1 MQPFGNPRRNPRRE
15 TVNTIGKQSDGMEKT
30 NVDDGAWTT
39 LNDGGMNLRRKQL
52 GEATDGDRL
61 GCSLYE
67 LPAGKRSWPYHYHTA
82 NEEALF
88 VLSGEGTVRCDGET
102 AAISEGD
109 YLNFP
114 ADASGG
120 HRVIND
126 SEGPLR
132 YLAVSTMTEPDV
144 TVYPDSEK
152 FGVYVGSPPGGR
164 EERTLEGYY
173 EQDATTD
180 YWDGET

>member
-1 MQPFGNPRRNPRRE
+1 MRHADN
-15 TVNTIGKQSDGMEKT
+15 SDLEWSTTENGDTEFSRKE
-30 NVDDGAWTT
+30 VGAAA
-39 LNDGGMNLRRKQL
+39 GGDQ
-52 GEATDGDRL
+52 L

-67 LPAGKRSWPYHYHTA
+67 IPAGKRSWPYHYHTA

-88 VLSGEGTVRCDGET
+88 VLSGAGTVRCDGEE
-102 AAISEGD
+102 ARISEGD

-114 ADASGG
+114 ADEAGA

-132 YLAVSTMTEPDV
+132 YLMVSTMTEPDV
-144 TVYPDSEK
+144 TIYPDSGQ

-164 EERTLEGYY
+164 EERDLEGYD
-173 EQDATTD
+173 EQDATTG
-180 YWDGET
+180 YWDEKA

>member
-1 MQPFGNPRRNPRRE
+1 MRH
-15 TVNTIGKQSDGMEKT
+15 
-30 NVDDGAWTT
+30 VD
-39 LNDGGMNLRRKQL
+39 
-52 GEATDGDRL
+52 ATDLEWATTENGETEFKRKELGAAAGGDDL

-67 LPAGKRSWPYHYHTA
+67 IPAGKRSWPYHYHMA

-88 VLSGEGTVRCDGET
+88 VLSGTGTVRCDGET
-102 AAISEGD
+102 APISEGD

-126 SEGPLR
+126 SDGPLR
-132 YLAVSTMTEPDV
+132 YLMVSTMTEPDV

-164 EERTLEGYY
+164 EERELEGYY
-173 EQDATTD
+173 EQDTNVD
-180 YWDGET
+180 YPENET

>member
-1 MQPFGNPRRNPRRE
+1 MKK
-15 TVNTIGKQSDGMEKT
+15 VNTAALDWTRLDNDGMD
-30 NVDDGAWTT
+30 V
-39 LNDGGMNLRRKQL
+39 RRKQL
-52 GEATDGDRL
+52 GEATDGEQI

-88 VLSGEGTVRCDGET
+88 VLAGAGSLRVDDKMVDLT
-102 AAISEGD
+102 EGD
-109 YLNFP
+109 YVTFP
-114 ADASGG
+114 ADKSGG

-126 SEGPLR
+126 SEDTLR
-132 YLAVSTMTEPDV
+132 YLMVSTMAEPEI

-164 EERTLEGYY
+164 QERTLEGYY
-173 EQDATTD
+173 EQDATVD
-180 YWDGET
+180 YWENEPQSSE